1 MTKEMYEEEL
11 EAINEHCT
19 EIKEFI
25 DYIKNNESF
34 YQQTKN
40 EINKRKEQNTNILRQ
55 YGLNI

>member
-1 MTKEMYEEEL
+1 MGRVY
-11 EAINEHCT
+11 
-19 EIKEFI
+19 I

-40 EINKRKEQNTNILRQ
+40 EINKRKEQSTNILRQ